1 MRFSIL
7 CIGLLPLAAVQ
18 AADKKLPIETTSNE
32 LVEITATPLLDR
44 DQIHQELGA
53 DPGAGIVVVRV
64 QIRPVSDKPVKIDHD
79 DFLLF
84 SEKDGQRSQ
93 PYEPSQI
100 AGNSSLIVTPT
111 GARGGLGA
119 QPSTGIWGGL
129 GPFGGGGSAG
139 SAGPSAPTEAKVES
153 ASTEATTNPLL
164 AILKAK
170 ILPEKETTETVTG
183 LLYFQIDGKVKTKDL
198 EMRYK
203 TPAGKLSI
211 RFRP

>member
-1 MRFSIL
+1 MRFSGG
-7 CIGLLPLAAVQ
+7 CIGLLPLAALL

-44 DQIHQELGA
+44 DQLRQELGV
-53 DPGAGIVVVRV
+53 DPGPGIVVVKVR
-64 QIRPVSDKPVKIDHD
+64 IRPVSDKPVKIDHD

-111 GARGGLGA
+111 GARGGVGG
-119 QPSTGIWGGL
+119 QPNNPVWGGI
-129 GPFGGGGSAG
+129 GGFGGLSAG
-139 SAGPSAPTEAKVES
+139 SAGPAAPTEAKVEG
-153 ASTEATTNPLL
+153 ASTDAAVNPLL

-170 ILPEKETTETVTG
+170 VLPEKETTENVSG

>member
-1 MRFSIL
+1 MRFSIW
-7 CIGLLPLAAVQ
+7 CIALLPLATLA

-32 LVEITATPLLDR
+32 LVEITATPLLDK
-44 DQIHQELGA
+44 DQLHQELGA
-53 DPGAGIVVVRV
+53 DVGPGIVVVKV

-100 AGNSSLIVTPT
+100 AGTSSLIVTPT
-111 GARGGLGA
+111 GTHSGHGA
-119 QPSTGIWGGL
+119 QPSWGIGGF
-129 GPFGGGGSAG
+129 GIGGGGSAG
-139 SAGPSAPTEAKVES
+139 SSGPAVATEAKVEG
-153 ASTEATTNPLL
+153 ASTDDKANPLL
-164 AILKAK
+164 ALLKAK
-170 ILPEKETTETVTG
+170 ILPEKETTETVSG